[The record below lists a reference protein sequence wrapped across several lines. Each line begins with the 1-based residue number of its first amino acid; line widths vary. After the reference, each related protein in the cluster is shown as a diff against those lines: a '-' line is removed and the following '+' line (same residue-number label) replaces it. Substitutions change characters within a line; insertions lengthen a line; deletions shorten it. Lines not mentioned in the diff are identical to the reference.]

1 MIIFLA
7 AFQFLLV
14 NLAAI
19 LMFQLQLNLI
29 QVFGKNLKTAISLIG
44 ITILMVSCK
53 SSAKDEKKSGGPGG
67 NKPPAKVDAFVVTP
81 KILSQDIE
89 MPGSLIP
96 AEETELH
103 PEVSGRVTGIYF
115 NEGSNVSQGSV
126 LVKLYDGDLQAQLS
140 KLRVQLKVAEE
151 TMARYEALLK
161 INGVSQQEYE
171 TYKLSVNN
179 IQADMSIV
187 QTSIA
192 RTQLRAP
199 FSGRLG
205 LRNISIGAYI
215 TPATTISTLRK
226 INQLKL
232 EFSVPEKYGSGMKP
246 GNKVE
251 FTLENNEKVYTAKI
265 IASENNI
272 AEDSRSLKLRAL
284 VDKPDAQLIAGSF
297 VKVKIELGQNDAA
310 LMIPSQAVIPKT
322 RNKEVIV
329 YRSGSA
335 SMQIVTTGI
344 RDSALV
350 EITSGLK
357 AGDTVLITGLLTTKP
372 GSKVIINKVNK
383 P

>member
-1 MIIFLA
+1 MVWKKYNTVLSLFGLAIFL
-7 AFQFLLV
+7 
-14 NLAAI
+14 
-19 LMFQLQLNLI
+19 
-29 QVFGKNLKTAISLIG
+29 
-44 ITILMVSCK
+44 VSCQ
-53 SSAKDEKKSGGPGG
+53 SSGKDEKKPAGPGG
-67 NKPPAKVDAFVVTP
+67 NRPPAKVDAYIVTP
-81 KILSQDIE
+81 KVLSQDIE

-115 NEGSNVSQGSV
+115 TEGSNVSQGSV

-140 KLRVQLKVAEE
+140 KLKVQLKVAEQ
-151 TMARYEALLK
+151 TTARYEALLK

-179 IQADMSIV
+179 IQADMSII

-205 LRNISIGAYI
+205 LRNISMGAYI

-232 EFSVPEKYGSGMKP
+232 EFTVPEKYGSGMKI

-251 FTLENNEKVYTAKI
+251 FGIESNEKVYSAKI
-265 IASENNI
+265 IATENNI
-272 AEDSRSLKLRAL
+272 SEDTRSLRIRAI
-284 VDKPDAQLIAGSF
+284 VDKPDAKLIAGSF
-297 VKVKIELGQNDAA
+297 AKVKIELGQNDAA
-310 LMIPSQAVIPKT
+310 LMIPSQAVIPKA
-322 RNKEVIV
+322 RNKEVIL
-329 YRSGSA
+329 YRDGMA
-335 SMQIVTTGI
+335 TTATVTTGI
-344 RDSALV
+344 RDSAMV

-357 AGDTVLITGLLTTKP
+357 TGDTVIITGLLTTKP
-372 GSKVIINKVNK
+372 GSKIILGKINQ